1 MAKKSDKSW
10 QFKVSLCAGR
20 GGGAADRRYFYQS
33 AVEVRGA
40 RPVEVAVERIEA
52 RLSKNAGHP
61 RSEEN
66 AAPSGAV
73 DSIYHNPVG
82 LRL

>member
-10 QFKVSLCAGR
+10 QFKVSLVLVVVVALLI
-20 GGGAADRRYFYQS
+20 GGYFYQS
-33 AVEVRGA
+33 AVEIRGA
-40 RPVEVAVERIEA
+40 RPVEVAVERIEE
-52 RLSKNAGHP
+52 RLSKNVGHP

>member
-1 MAKKSDKSW
+1 MARKPDKPW
-10 QFKVSLCAGR
+10 QFKVSLALVAVVALLI
-20 GGGAADRRYFYQS
+20 GGYFYQS

-40 RPVEVAVERIEA
+40 RPVEVAVERIEE
-52 RLSKNAGHP
+52 RLSK
-61 RSEEN
+61 N

-73 DSIYHNPVG
+73 DSIYRNPVD